1 MQTQIRFHRK
11 RVRLDQDCRVGT
23 AQRLVKFSF
32 LSYPNFAILRSPEAV
47 SRHSDSRIVISAFE
61 NPPAPEMS
69 AIRAPKK
76 RRKMRC
82 LCPFKAELQRGGHTE
97 RL

>member
-32 LSYPNFAILRSPEAV
+32 SPYPNFAILRSPETV
-47 SRHSDSRIVISAFE
+47 SCHSDARIVISALKTPR
-61 NPPAPEMS
+61 N
-69 AIRAPKK
+69 
-76 RRKMRC
+76 
-82 LCPFKAELQRGGHTE
+82 E
-97 RL
+97 RDL